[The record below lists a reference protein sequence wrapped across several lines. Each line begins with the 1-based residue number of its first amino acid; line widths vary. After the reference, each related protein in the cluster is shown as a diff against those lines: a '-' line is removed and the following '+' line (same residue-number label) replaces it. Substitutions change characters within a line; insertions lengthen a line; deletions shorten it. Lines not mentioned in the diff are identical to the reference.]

1 MKALGMARSGLGISR
16 VALLL
21 VGGLAWASTA
31 VAGPVVREAAGADA
45 ASIQAAVDA
54 FRNDV
59 GNPNN
64 GNAVGTQPA
73 GRREINWDGGG
84 AASPPSLDGIPNLRF
99 AARGAAFLTPG
110 SGFEISGAPN
120 AEFGD
125 LNPTYPTIFASFSAP
140 RIFTALN
147 SNVTDAVFFVPGNQA
162 IAAATTGFGVVFTDV
177 DTASSTKMEFYAP
190 DGTLLFERNVL
201 PWAGSESLS
210 FLGVSFDAGELIGRV
225 RIISGNA
232 ALGPDETGTLDLV
245 AMDDFIYG
253 EPVATAGLTIT
264 PGSTKLFR
272 TGAFDVVLGTQGLA
286 GGITSGTVKLDGLD
300 VTGAFL
306 ACLRFGSIPGGG
318 QTLRCAIPRG
328 LLAPGDHTFAVELGL
343 SNQTRVRNSVR
354 WTVLAN
360 TEP

>member
-1 MKALGMARSGLGISR
+1 MKTLGMIRGGLGISR
-16 VALLL
+16 VILVL
-21 VGGLAWASTA
+21 VGGLVSASTA
-31 VAGPVVREAAGADA
+31 LAGPVVREATGANA
-45 ASIQAAVDA
+45 AAIQATVDL

-64 GNAVGTQPA
+64 GGTAGTQPA

-84 AASPPSLDGIPNLRF
+84 AASPPSLDPIPNVRF

-162 IAAATTGFGVVFTDV
+162 IAGATSGFGVVFTDV
-177 DTASSTKMEFYAP
+177 DTASSTKMEFYSP
-190 DGTLLFERNVL
+190 DGVLLFERNVL
-201 PWAGSESLS
+201 PTPGSESLS
-210 FLGVSFDAGELIGRV
+210 FLGVSFNAGELIGRV

-232 ALGPDETGTLDLV
+232 ALGPDETGNLDLV
-245 AMDDFIYG
+245 AMDDFIYA

-264 PGSTKLFR
+264 PGSAKLFQ
-272 TGAFDVVLGTQGLA
+272 TGAFDVVVGIQSLTGS
-286 GGITSGTVKLDGLD
+286 ITSGTVKLDGLD

-306 ACLRFGSIPGGG
+306 ACLRPGSIVGGG

-343 SNQTRVRNSVR
+343 SNQSRVRNAVR
-354 WTVLAN
+354 WTVLQN